1 MFIVLKGSVSV
12 CKDGKM
18 AADISDEVESAGA
31 ADAANSMY
39 VGAPEL
45 LQAWEARQK
54 AVIKLTVALKIR
66 DVTSRV
72 QHHKLLMEEELDQLE
87 SFSAL
92 KSVALDAGV
101 EQRQLRW
108 QSVYESRR

>member
-1 MFIVLKGSVSV
+1 MYVVRKGSVSV
-12 CKDGKM
+12 WKDGKM
-18 AADISDEVESAGA
+18 AADISDEVESASA
-31 ADAANSMY
+31 ADAANNMY

-45 LQAWEARQK
+45 LQAWEARKK

-72 QHHKLLMEEELDQLE
+72 QHHKLLMEEELDELQ

-92 KSVALDAGV
+92 KSVALEAGV
-101 EQRQLRW
+101 EPRQLGW
-108 QSVYESRR
+108 QSVYENRR